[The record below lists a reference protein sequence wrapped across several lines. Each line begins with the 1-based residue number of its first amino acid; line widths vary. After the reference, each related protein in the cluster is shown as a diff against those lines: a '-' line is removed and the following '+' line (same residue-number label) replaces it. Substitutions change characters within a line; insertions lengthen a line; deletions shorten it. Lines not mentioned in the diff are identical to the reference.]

1 MEASRNFLE
10 FTTKASDSANA
21 LQQGGVHHRHHG
33 KKKHVSGGGSW
44 LLGCKPFSRKMGY
57 IKPPKKKGSGFFV
70 RIKVREFLMAPNLK
84 ATNIHDPVAG
94 STHQFNDPS
103 SCITRTSWEGKYTS
117 CDSGKKYTI
126 ASCLPDVL
134 PTKRGWGHVPQHW
147 QVVFNCLL
155 FHAQRFFHSL
165 KDDL

>member
-33 KKKHVSGGGSW
+33 KKNTFQGEGV
-44 LLGCKPFSRKMGY
+44 GCLVANRSHERWGISNLQKKRKW
-57 IKPPKKKGSGFFV
+57 FFV

-117 CDSGKKYTI
+117 CDSGKNI
-126 ASCLPDVL
+126 PS
-134 PTKRGWGHVPQHW
+134 
-147 QVVFNCLL
+147 QVVC
-155 FHAQRFFHSL
+155 RMSCPPSVGGGMSL
-165 KDDL
+165 SIGK